1 MEIRVNGKMQ
11 TVADGLTVR
20 QLLDSYQLHPM
31 RVAVQVNEEIIKRE
45 RFNNVALKPGD
56 TVEVLTMMAG
66 G

>member
-11 TVADGLTVR
+11 EVADGLTVR

-31 RVAVQVNEEIIKRE
+31 RVAVQVNEDIIKRE
-45 RFNNVALKPGD
+45 RYSDVVLKPGD

>member
-11 TVADGLTVR
+11 TVADDLTVQ
-20 QLLDSYQLHPM
+20 QLLDIYQLHPM
-31 RVAVQVNEEIIKRE
+31 RVAVQVNEEIVKRD
-45 RFNNVALKPGD
+45 RFENMILKPGD

>member
-11 TVADGLTVR
+11 EVADGLTVR

-31 RVAVQVNEEIIKRE
+31 RVAVQVNEDIIKRE
-45 RFNNVALKPGD
+45 RFNDVVLKPGD